1 MKKRI
6 KEFIEYYKELGFSKI
21 FWYLLSIAYFIF
33 DMWFVWNS
41 MSYIGYIKENYIY
54 FFTEPLDYLYPSLYP
69 IVIAIT
75 ILLEFLLKKVNK
87 LSIILNYIFIT
98 TMFGFHFFYMVND
111 LSKG

>member
-1 MKKRI
+1 M
-6 KEFIEYYKELGFSKI
+6 
-21 FWYLLSIAYFIF
+21 
-33 DMWFVWNS
+33 D
-41 MSYIGYIKENYIY
+41 YIKENYIY
-54 FFTEPLDYLYPSLYP
+54 FFKEPLDYLYPSLYP

-75 ILLEFLLKKVNK
+75 ILLEFLFKKVNK

>member
-1 MKKRI
+1 M
-6 KEFIEYYKELGFSKI
+6 
-21 FWYLLSIAYFIF
+21 WY
-33 DMWFVWNS
+33 MWNGE
-41 MSYIGYIKENYIY
+41 SYIGFIKKYHNA
-54 FFTEPLDYLYPSLYP
+54 FFEKPLVFLYPCVYP

-75 ILLEFLLKKVNK
+75 ILLEFLFKKVNK